1 MTSDPRRHAPRLSFV
16 GRIAPVLEVDGGR
29 FEVMDLSSG
38 GVRFRSTAS
47 AGGLTIGDVLRGVIR
62 FPADHAVEVEGRVL
76 RVAAGEAAMQ
86 LADGRERLASPSP
99 AGPAKPRRPGLK
111 W

>member
-1 MTSDPRRHAPRLSFV
+1 MTTDPRRHATRLSFV
-16 GRIAPVLEVDGGR
+16 GRIAPVLEVNGGR
-29 FEVMDLSSG
+29 FEIMDLSSG
-38 GVRFRSTAS
+38 GVRFRDNSPG
-47 AGGLTIGDVLRGVIR
+47 GGLTIGDVLRGVIR

-76 RVAAGEAAMQ
+76 RVAGGEAAIQ

-99 AGPAKPRRPGLK
+99 AGPAKPRRSGLQ

>member
-1 MTSDPRRHAPRLSFV
+1 MTTDPRRRAPRLSFA
-16 GRIAPVLEVDGGR
+16 GRIAPVLELDGGR
-29 FEVMDLSSG
+29 FEVVDLSSD
-38 GVRFRSTAS
+38 GVRFRNAPL

-62 FPADHAVEVEGRVL
+62 FPTDHAVEVEGRVL
-76 RVAAGEAAMQ
+76 RVAEGEAAIQ

-99 AGPAKPRRPGLK
+99 AGPARPRRAGLQ